1 MIMFMNSITD
11 LINKRAMLVSI
22 PRIATVLFILLQ
34 LIGMQTYP
42 GGTIHDMSTTGYSFT
57 NNFFSDMGTYVARNG
72 EPNYLSMIIFSLS
85 LTIVGITFSFY
96 YLTLPNVLG
105 KDRINYMLSMIG
117 TLFAIGGS
125 ACLVGTGMTPSDIV
139 HGPHV
144 FFANNIFHCFL
155 VTALLYTIVIF
166 RSNKIEKRYAFGYG
180 LFFISIFAY
189 VGVLQY
195 GPPAS
200 AGQSEL
206 VFQVISQKMIVGV
219 FCFSVLHQTYGFE
232 QPGVLDS
239 I

>member
-1 MIMFMNSITD
+1 M
-11 LINKRAMLVSI
+11 KR
-22 PRIATVLFILLQ
+22 
-34 LIGMQTYP
+34 
-42 GGTIHDMSTTGYSFT
+42 
-57 NNFFSDMGTYVARNG
+57 
-72 EPNYLSMIIFSLS
+72 E
-85 LTIVGITFSFY
+85 
-96 YLTLPNVLG
+96 
-105 KDRINYMLSMIG
+105 
-117 TLFAIGGS
+117 
-125 ACLVGTGMTPSDIV
+125 
-139 HGPHV
+139 

-200 AGQSEL
+200 AGKSEL

-219 FCFSVLHQTYGFE
+219 FCFSVLHQTYGFAK
-232 QPGVLDS
+232 PGVLDP

>member
-85 LTIVGITFSFY
+85 LTLVGITFSFY

-117 TLFAIGGS
+117 TFFAIGGS
-125 ACLVGTGMTPSDIV
+125 ACLVGLSLI
-139 HGPHV
+139 H
-144 FFANNIFHCFL
+144 I
-155 VTALLYTIVIF
+155 
-166 RSNKIEKRYAFGYG
+166 
-180 LFFISIFAY
+180 
-189 VGVLQY
+189 
-195 GPPAS
+195 
-200 AGQSEL
+200 
-206 VFQVISQKMIVGV
+206 
-219 FCFSVLHQTYGFE
+219 
-232 QPGVLDS
+232 
-239 I
+239 